1 MADEKSGE
9 KAEKKVKKAA
19 TPKPSIK
26 DAVASAGGEVNKDG
40 EGWIDPSK
48 VVIYGRDSEE
58 QENSFL
64 ADQRAFNQPDADM
77 LEEMAENGVRER
89 VKLVQAKVDGK
100 WVLVPADGRQRT
112 INLRAANEIRAKKGL
127 PELRLPFKI
136 IPLEGTA
143 LLQESVILN
152 EHRISDDPISRAM
165 KAKAMIDKGVSTKD
179 VARAFRVK
187 ESTLKKQWL
196 PVLGMSESIV
206 EAVKSGRFALN
217 AAIELVSLTPE
228 EQESKFKELEE
239 AGQLNMAAAEAARR
253 AVRGGGEAS
262 EDGDKKA
269 YKPMSKKDM
278 AAFVAWSDEAGKSGN
293 VAPYEEFHLLGLDK
307 DGNPIAARVVLRE
320 LFQHLL
326 GKKTTPSIPGWK
338 AMMKRM
344 YTPVEEEEAAAEP
357 EAEEKPKKKAKKG

>member
-1 MADEKSGE
+1 MMRSEAMADEKSGE
-9 KAEKKVKKAA
+9 KAEKKAKKAA

-26 DAVASAGGEVNKDG
+26 DAVASVGGEVNKDG

-217 AAIELVSLTPE
+217 AAIELVDDSVL
-228 EQESKFKELEE
+228 ELS
-239 AGQLNMAAAEAARR
+239 
-253 AVRGGGEAS
+253 V
-262 EDGDKKA
+262 
-269 YKPMSKKDM
+269 
-278 AAFVAWSDEAGKSGN
+278 
-293 VAPYEEFHLLGLDK
+293 LL
-307 DGNPIAARVVLRE
+307 
-320 LFQHLL
+320 
-326 GKKTTPSIPGWK
+326 
-338 AMMKRM
+338 
-344 YTPVEEEEAAAEP
+344 
-357 EAEEKPKKKAKKG
+357 